1 MNTKTARPASPL
13 KAILGLLTLTAG
25 GAVAG
30 YGVAS
35 LATQAPAVLSRMQA
49 LSAWDL
55 LALPLI
61 MLLTIAVHE
70 GGHVIGGLR
79 RGMRFLLLIVGPLK
93 LSRSEAGLR
102 FEWVFNLGTL
112 GGLAA
117 CAPDPDRPLAPQLK
131 SLISGGP
138 LASVLLALLAAAVA
152 ALDEGRWGAYGL
164 ITSGLSALIFLLTI
178 IPSRIGGH
186 ASDGMQLREL
196 ARGGEAAELRGVLAA
211 LTGQSL
217 AGCRPAA
224 LDQQLIKKALELG
237 SSDPVQ
243 TTVAR
248 LYAMMSAWDAG
259 DLAIACEHADW
270 IADHVAQFPDGFRQG
285 LCVELAHFSAQRGDA
300 DGARQWLSASRGGVV
315 DITRRALAEAALA
328 RLSGNE
334 QRCHEQLAVARKEL
348 ARSLDPGSAAF
359 SAQQIEQLGAAPTLR
374 EALAA

>member
-1 MNTKTARPASPL
+1 MNKSNARPASPT
-13 KAILGLLTLTAG
+13 KAVLGLLTLTAA
-25 GAVAG
+25 GAVTG

-35 LATQAPAVLSRMQA
+35 LATLAPGVLSRMQA

-61 MLLTIAVHE
+61 MLLTIAIHE
-70 GGHVIGGLR
+70 GGHVLGGLR
-79 RGMRFLLLIVGPLK
+79 RGMRFLLLIVGPFK
-93 LSRSEAGLR
+93 VSRSDSGLR

-138 LASVLLALLAAAVA
+138 VASALLALVAAGVAAV
-152 ALDEGRWGAYGL
+152 DGGRLGAYGL
-164 ITSGLSALIFLLTI
+164 ITCGLSTLIFLLTI
-178 IPSRIGGH
+178 IPSRIGGQ

-196 ARGGEAAELRGVLAA
+196 AGGGETVELRGVLAA

-217 AGCRPAA
+217 AGRRPAA

-237 SSDPVQ
+237 SPDPVQ

-259 DLAIACEHADW
+259 DLALASEHADW

-285 LCVELAHFSAQRGDA
+285 LCIELAHFSAQRGDA

-328 RLSGNE
+328 RLSDDE
-334 QRCHEQLAVARKEL
+334 QRCHEQLALARKGL
-348 ARSLDPGSAAF
+348 VRSLDPGSAAF
-359 SAQQIEQLGAAPTLR
+359 SAQQIERLGTAATLR
-374 EALAA
+374 EARAA